1 MDMIWRKRASDPS
14 IMEGMANDDVEV
26 AWRYHD
32 ATKHSYS
39 SVRARSRPLDW
50 GNQPLPFKIYPDLQP
65 IPLPRDF
72 PASGVPALAAISRRV
87 EADAERVPDLRELAH
102 LLFFSAGITKRR
114 RGPGGEVGFRA
125 ASCTGAL
132 YEIELYVVCRDLD
145 GLAAGVY
152 HFGPADFALREL
164 RRGDFRRMLAEATG
178 NEPTVRHAPVTIICT
193 GTYWRNAWKY
203 GARTYRHFGWDNGT
217 ILANL
222 LAAGTALGLPA
233 GVVCGFMD
241 ETVNELLGL
250 DAAREVSF
258 SMAPV
263 GHVSSAPPP
272 APRLERLDLRTL
284 PLSRTEVDY
293 PIMRELHA
301 ASGLAAPEEVA
312 SWRTAA
318 RDLAAKASA
327 AAERRG
333 PVIPLPAETGE
344 VAGDRFEDVVLR
356 RGSTRRFERGAAW
369 SLPQL
374 SAALGGAMRG
384 IPADFLGTLGPSAVG
399 LPLPLL
405 DDAYLI
411 VHAVEGLAPGAYVLH
426 RRPFELELL
435 KEGRFREEAGYL
447 GLEQDLPADASFVVF
462 FLADLRGI
470 LGSLGS
476 RGYRAVQ
483 LEAGILGGKLY
494 LAAYAQRLGASGLT
508 FYDDDVVKFFSPHA
522 AGKSAVFCMTL
533 GRSARR
539 T

>member
-1 MDMIWRKRASDPS
+1 
-14 IMEGMANDDVEV
+14 MEEMGNDGIEV

-32 ATKHSYS
+32 TTKHSYS

-50 GNQPLPFKIYPDLQP
+50 GNQPLPFKIYPDLEP

-72 PASGVPALAAISRRV
+72 PVSAVPALAAIGRWV

-114 RGPGGEVGFRA
+114 PGPGGELGFRA

-132 YEIELYVVCRDLD
+132 YEIELYVVGQDLD
-145 GLAAGVY
+145 GLPAGVY

-164 RRGDFRRMLAEATG
+164 RRGDLRRTLAEATG
-178 NEPTVRHAPVTIICT
+178 NEPTVRHAPVTIVCT

-222 LAAGTALGLPA
+222 LAGSTALGLPS
-233 GVVCGFMD
+233 GVVGGFVD
-241 ETVNELLGL
+241 EMVNELLGL
-250 DAAREVSF
+250 DAEREVSI
-258 SMAPV
+258 SLVPV
-263 GHVSSAPPP
+263 GHVSNAPPP
-272 APRLERLDLRTL
+272 VPPLEPLDLRTR

-301 ASGLAAPEEVA
+301 ASALAAPEEVA

-318 RDLAAKASA
+318 RNLAARASA

-374 SAALGGAMRG
+374 SAALGGAMLG
-384 IPADFLGTLGPSAVG
+384 IPADFLGTLGASAVP
-399 LPLPLL
+399 PLTPLL
-405 DDAYLI
+405 NDAYLI
-411 VHAVEGLAPGAYVLH
+411 VHAVEGLSPGAYVLH

-462 FLADLRGI
+462 FLADLRQV

-476 RGYRAVQ
+476 RGYRAAQ

-508 FYDDDVVKFFSPHA
+508 FYDDDVVEFFSPHA
-522 AGKSAVFCMTL
+522 AGRSAVFCMTL
-533 GRSARR
+533 GRSAPRR
-539 T
+539 R